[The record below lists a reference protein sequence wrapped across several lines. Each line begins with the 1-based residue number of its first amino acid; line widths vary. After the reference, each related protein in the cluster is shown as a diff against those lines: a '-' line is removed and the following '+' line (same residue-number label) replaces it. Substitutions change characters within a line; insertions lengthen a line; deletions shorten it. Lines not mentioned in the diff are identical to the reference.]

1 MKRFDARI
9 LAAMALLALAST
21 AQAATYTMTT
31 ALPLPNIYYTGLA
44 NTAQPNYLIT
54 NLTFRAAII
63 NYAPGGDITS
73 DLLPYFYISAQD
85 TFTYDAKS
93 CIRYGPCSYFQ
104 GTSGDATSALNYPN
118 VFQSGDVFDAK
129 YQFSLYQ
136 AQNLNLGVTNWTGAG
151 AYTLQLRDGANQL
164 VVPDGAGV
172 YALGGGT
179 YTLEFQA
186 TFDSLASDATIV
198 GVAAA
203 VPEPAG
209 AWLYGSGLLCLA
221 AVARRQRSRRGRAA
235 GHSAANAVAL

>member
-1 MKRFDARI
+1 MKRFNAGI

-21 AQAATYTMTT
+21 AQAATYSMST
-31 ALPLPNIYYTGLA
+31 ALLLPNVYYTGLA
-44 NTAQPNYLIT
+44 NSAQPNYLIT

-63 NYAPGGDITS
+63 NYVPGGDITS

-104 GTSGDATSALNYPN
+104 GTSGNTTSLLNYPN
-118 VFQSGDVFDAK
+118 VFQPGDVLDAN

-136 AQNLNLGVTNWTGAG
+136 AQNLSLGVTSWTGAG
-151 AYTLQLRDGANQL
+151 AYTLQLRDAANQL
-164 VVPDGAGV
+164 IVPDSAGV

-179 YTLEFQA
+179 YTLEFRA
-186 TFDSLASDATIV
+186 AFDSTASDGTIV
-198 GVAAA
+198 GLAAA

-209 AWLYGSGLLCLA
+209 DWLFGSGLLCLA
-221 AVARRQRSRRGRAA
+221 AAARRQRSRRAP
-235 GHSAANAVAL
+235 